1 MKKERKFVRRSL
13 AVFFILMMMC
23 VVWGCSGEKGYSV
36 NEEDFMTALLKE
48 VTFACDLSQVKE
60 EGVKN
65 FLSFEEEP
73 EALMYMGSGS
83 FADCAAIFTAADE
96 EGAGKVLKSV
106 EAYREDLKRSF
117 EDYIPEEVSKI
128 EDGVA
133 EQKGKYVVLC
143 ITGDADRAREF
154 IDEYFDQH
162 QGGETGEEA
171 VDPEKEDEEKGEAE
185 QEADPQDT
193 QQSAVSYP
201 KIEQKG
207 EVIDYGNV
215 IAVGDAA
222 YELYSY
228 VEGTAEKY
236 AQIVNR
242 TADNLKGKTAVYDL
256 LIPLSSG
263 ITLPDPLYGKIS
275 SSGQKT
281 ALDKISALMNDNVSV
296 INPYD
301 NLMKHRDE
309 YIYFRTD
316 HHWTADGA
324 YYAYEDLCKAAGLE
338 AIPREKHKT
347 DTFDGFL
354 GSFYKDTNQNEQ
366 LGANPDSIKV
376 YYPVSED
383 TSLVYTNTNGNSNS
397 WKVIWDVSDYSAS
410 MKYSTFIAGDNPFT
424 KIENA
429 DLNDGSACII
439 VKESFG
445 NAMVPF
451 LVDHYQT
458 VYVVDY
464 RYWQGS
470 LTELAKETGARDL
483 YFFNNL
489 SMIRSDYLVGKLS
502 QIA

>member
-1 MKKERKFVRRSL
+1 MPWF
-13 AVFFILMMMC
+13 
-23 VVWGCSGEKGYSV
+23 
-36 NEEDFMTALLKE
+36 
-48 VTFACDLSQVKE
+48 
-60 EGVKN
+60 
-65 FLSFEEEP
+65 
-73 EALMYMGSGS
+73 
-83 FADCAAIFTAADE
+83 
-96 EGAGKVLKSV
+96 
-106 EAYREDLKRSF
+106 
-117 EDYIPEEVSKI
+117 
-128 EDGVA
+128 
-133 EQKGKYVVLC
+133 
-143 ITGDADRAREF
+143 
-154 IDEYFDQH
+154 
-162 QGGETGEEA
+162 GEEA
-171 VDPEKEDEEKGEAE
+171 VDPEKEDEEKGAAE
-185 QEADPQDT
+185 QGADPQDG
-193 QQSAVSYP
+193 QQSAASYP

-397 WKVIWDVSDYSAS
+397 WKVIWDRCV
-410 MKYSTFIAGDNPFT
+410 
-424 KIENA
+424 
-429 DLNDGSACII
+429 
-439 VKESFG
+439 
-445 NAMVPF
+445 
-451 LVDHYQT
+451 
-458 VYVVDY
+458 
-464 RYWQGS
+464 
-470 LTELAKETGARDL
+470 
-483 YFFNNL
+483 
-489 SMIRSDYLVGKLS
+489 
-502 QIA
+502 